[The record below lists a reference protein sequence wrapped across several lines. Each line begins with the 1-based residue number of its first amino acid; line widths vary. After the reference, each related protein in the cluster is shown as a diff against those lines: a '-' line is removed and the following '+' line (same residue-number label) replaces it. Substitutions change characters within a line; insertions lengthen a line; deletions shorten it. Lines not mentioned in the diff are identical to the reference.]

1 MPEACLCA
9 KCVDGLGDFSDLGF
23 GHFWEDGEAE
33 DLIGELFGHGAVC
46 GGEVGEAGLS
56 VERGGIINFIA
67 DFGGSQV
74 SGEGVAAFAVG
85 EAHGELIPR
94 MARRGGR

>member
-1 MPEACLCA
+1 M
-9 KCVDGLGDFSDLGF
+9 
-23 GHFWEDGEAE
+23 
-33 DLIGELFGHGAVC
+33 IGELLGDRAV
-46 GGEVGEAGLS
+46 GGWEVGEAGLL
-56 VERGGIINFIA
+56 VEGFWIINFVA

-94 MARRGGR
+94 MARRGGG